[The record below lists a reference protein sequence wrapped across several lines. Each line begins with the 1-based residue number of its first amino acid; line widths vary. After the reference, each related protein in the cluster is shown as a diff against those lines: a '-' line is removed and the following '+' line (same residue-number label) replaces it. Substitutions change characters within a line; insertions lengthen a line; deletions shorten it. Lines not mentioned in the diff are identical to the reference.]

1 MMSKEKN
8 DEQIE
13 QEETVAEEGT
23 EETVEATAEEEVE
36 IIEEEEEVKD
46 VSSDLSSDLS
56 SEASAKEE
64 ASAKAEE
71 EPEEEP
77 LRIQLMR
84 LQADFDNFRKR
95 QVRER
100 AEWITRA
107 NEDLFHELLPV
118 IDHYEM
124 GLKSAEDHQ
133 TDNSVTEGFKL
144 VYNQLLDVLEKHNVT
159 PVEAVGEAFNPHMHE
174 ALTHM
179 PSDKPAET
187 VIEQIR
193 RGYML
198 GDKLLRAAQVV
209 VSSGS
214 PAGSGEKE

>member
-1 MMSKEKN
+1 MSKKKK
-8 DEQIE
+8 DEQSKP
-13 QEETVAEEGT
+13 EETEVA
-23 EETVEATAEEEVE
+23 AE
-36 IIEEEEEVKD
+36 
-46 VSSDLSSDLS
+46 VS
-56 SEASAKEE
+56 AE

-71 EPEEEP
+71 AADENVEIIEEEVQKEDVSAKEDEP

-84 LQADFDNFRKR
+84 LRADFDNFRKR

-107 NEDLFHELLPV
+107 NEDLFLELLPV
-118 IDHYEM
+118 LDHYEM

-133 TDNSVTEGFKL
+133 IDSSVSEGFKL
-144 VYNQLLDVLEKHNVT
+144 VYTQLIDLLEKHNVT
-159 PVEAVGEAFNPHMHE
+159 PVEAIGEAFNPHVHE

-193 RGYML
+193 RGYTL

-209 VSSGS
+209 VSSG
-214 PAGSGEKE
+214 PAEEKESE

>member
-1 MMSKEKN
+1 MSKKKN
-8 DEQIE
+8 PE
-13 QEETVAEEGT
+13 AEEA
-23 EETVEATAEEEVE
+23 EKAEELEQPADVSAEASAKAEDVE
-36 IIEEEEEVKD
+36 IIEEEKD
-46 VSSDLSSDLS
+46 VP
-56 SEASAKEE
+56 AE

-71 EPEEEP
+71 EEP
-77 LRIQLMR
+77 LQLQLLRMK
-84 LQADFDNFRKR
+84 ADFDNFRKR

-107 NEDLFHELLPV
+107 NEDLFMELLPV

-144 VYNQLLDVLEKHNVT
+144 VYNQLLDLLEKHNVT
-159 PVEAVGEAFNPHMHE
+159 PIEAIGEAFNPHVHE
-174 ALTHM
+174 VLTHM

-187 VIEQIR
+187 VVEQIR

-209 VSSGS
+209 VSSGKPEDNS
-214 PAGSGEKE
+214 

>member
-1 MMSKEKN
+1 LEKTEPASSNVWKKEFKLMSKKKK
-8 DEQIE
+8 DEQLKP
-13 QEETVAEEGT
+13 EEADVTT
-23 EETVEATAEEEVE
+23 EETPVEETPAEDVE
-36 IIEEEEEVKD
+36 IIEEE
-46 VSSDLSSDLS
+46 
-56 SEASAKEE
+56 KE
-64 ASAKAEE
+64 
-71 EPEEEP
+71 EEEP
-77 LRIQLMR
+77 LRLQLMR

-100 AEWITRA
+100 ADWITRA

-124 GLKSAEDHQ
+124 GLKSAEEHQ

-159 PVEAVGEAFNPHMHE
+159 PVEAIGEAFNPHIHE

-187 VIEQIR
+187 VVEQVR

-209 VSSGS
+209 VSSG
-214 PAGSGEKE
+214 PAE

>member
-1 MMSKEKN
+1 MDFRFMKKN
-8 DEQIE
+8 KTDKS
-13 QEETVAEEGT
+13 AN
-23 EETVEATAEEEVE
+23 A
-36 IIEEEEEVKD
+36 
-46 VSSDLSSDLS
+46 
-56 SEASAKEE
+56 SEPANNAV
-64 ASAKAEE
+64 KAEE
-71 EPEEEP
+71 LAEELEAATQEENAGASSEETTNEDVETIEEKKNEPAEKKLTEEEI
-77 LRIQLMR
+77 LRNQLMR

-107 NEDLFHELLPV
+107 NEDLFLELLPV
-118 IDHYEM
+118 LDHYEM
-124 GLKSAEDHQ
+124 GIKSAEDHHAEK
-133 TDNSVTEGFKL
+133 SIIEGFKM
-144 VYNQLLDVLEKHNVT
+144 VHGQLMDLLAKSKVT
-159 PVEAVGEAFNPHMHE
+159 PVEAIGEAFNPHVHE

-187 VIEQIR
+187 VIEQVR

-214 PAGSGEKE
+214 PQDTP

>member
-1 MMSKEKN
+1 MSEEKQN
-8 DEQIE
+8 EAPE
-13 QEETVAEEGT
+13 QEEALAAEET
-23 EETVEATAEEEVE
+23 AQTTQEQEAEEDVE
-36 IIEEEEEVKD
+36 IIEEEP
-46 VSSDLSSDLS
+46 
-56 SEASAKEE
+56 KE
-64 ASAKAEE
+64 
-71 EPEEEP
+71 EEEP

-107 NEDLFHELLPV
+107 NEDLFLELLPV
-118 IDHYEM
+118 LDHYEM
-124 GLKSAEDHQ
+124 GLKSAEDHHA
-133 TDNSVTEGFKL
+133 DKSVTEGFKM
-144 VYNQLLDVLEKHNVT
+144 VYNQLMDLLEKFNAP
-159 PVEAVGEAFNPHMHE
+159 PVEAIGEAFNPHVPE

-187 VIEQIR
+187 VIEQVR

-209 VSSGS
+209 VSSG
-214 PAGSGEKE
+214 PAE